1 MEPFKFKL
9 QKVLEYKETI
19 EEEKKEQFVIALKSL
34 MSKEKELQDCIEL
47 KKSSSDYF
55 CELKSS
61 ADFQS
66 FTRYID
72 FLDKKID
79 KAKYNVEKAKEV
91 LEIKKQDLIKS
102 TSDRKILDKLKEQAK
117 HDFDFEN
124 NRKEQKQNDDFALFS
139 FIKSERR

>member
-19 EEEKKEQFVIALKSL
+19 EEEKKEQFVLALKFL
-34 MSKEKELQDCIEL
+34 MNKEKELQACIDL
-47 KKSSSDYF
+47 KKSSNDYF
-55 CELKSS
+55 SELKSS

-72 FLDKKID
+72 FLDKKIE
-79 KAKYNVEKAKEV
+79 KAKYNVEKAKED
-91 LEIKKQDLIKS
+91 LEGKKQDLIKS
-102 TSDRKILDKLKEQAK
+102 TSDRKVLDKLKEQAK
-117 HDFDFEN
+117 HDFDFES